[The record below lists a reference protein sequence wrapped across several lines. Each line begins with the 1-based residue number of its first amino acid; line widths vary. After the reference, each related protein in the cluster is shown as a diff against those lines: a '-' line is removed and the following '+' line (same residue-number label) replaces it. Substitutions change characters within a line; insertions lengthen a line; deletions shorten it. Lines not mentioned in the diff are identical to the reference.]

1 MKKEIIESND
11 GKDSERRVLVALW
24 MNGVFGQE
32 MIEGI
37 HEWLRE
43 SGARWRIRFAD
54 SASLYVS
61 SLNWMH
67 RENSLDGVITYFG
80 GRDGL
85 AQLRRAGIPVV
96 ALGHGGME
104 EGARHRNTAFVVPD
118 LDAISRA
125 CVEHFLS
132 RADFRSAGFVESY
145 FDHGWSRRRG
155 EAMSAAF
162 ARRGI
167 EMRHFLHYGRISR
180 VSAEGGPDFDGLAAW
195 LRELPKPA
203 AVVAANDAT
212 GVDVINLCAAQ
223 GIAVPREVSVLGMD
237 DNPVF
242 CQHCLPNL
250 SSVHFDA
257 RRTGRLAA
265 ETLDAMMRGLPSPPC
280 NALLYGASSIAKR
293 ASTAA
298 TPSAGE
304 IVQRA
309 LDYIDANACSGATL
323 SDVVRHCR
331 HSRTLVTLRFR
342 QMTGR
347 SVEQALKTR
356 RIDEARRL
364 LRETSLPAEEI
375 CGRCGYDN
383 VSALRRAFVQETGI
397 TMGAFRRSYRQ

>member
-1 MKKEIIESND
+1 MNEKGIGNKG
-11 GKDSERRVLVALW
+11 GKGVERRVLVALW

-32 MIEGI
+32 TIEGI

-54 SASLYVS
+54 SASLYFS
-61 SLNWMH
+61 SLNWML
-67 RENSLDGVITYFG
+67 REDSLDGTITYSW
-80 GRDGL
+80 GREGL
-85 AQLRRAGIPVV
+85 ALLRRAGIPAVV
-96 ALGHGGME
+96 IRHDDTDDE
-104 EGARHRNTAFVVPD
+104 ARHRGMAFVTPD
-118 LDAISRA
+118 LGAIARV
-125 CVEHFLS
+125 CVDHFLS

-155 EAMSAAF
+155 EAMSVAF
-162 ARRGI
+162 ARRGV
-167 EMRHFLHYGRISR
+167 EMRHFLHYGRISCE
-180 VSAEGGPDFDGLAAW
+180 SAAGGPDFDGLAAW
-195 LRELPKPA
+195 LRDLPKPA
-203 AVVAANDAT
+203 AVVAASDAT

-242 CQHCLPNL
+242 CQHSLPNL

-257 RRTGRLAA
+257 RRAGRLAA
-265 ETLDAMMRGLPSPPC
+265 EALDALMRGSPAP
-280 NALLYGASSIAKR
+280 NALLYGASSIAAR
-293 ASTAA
+293 ASSAA

-364 LRETSLPAEEI
+364 LRETSFSAEEI

-383 VSALRRAFVQETGI
+383 ASALRRAFVQETGL
-397 TMGAFRRSYRQ
+397 TMGAFRRSYRP